1 MNNMHL
7 LKKTAFFLT
16 TLIIIAAGFFMPVL
30 VSKGLNYHFHNSV
43 EQIENKK
50 ISLAVSDSEEDI
62 RKAWTFFNL
71 TRLDPNVSTVEIS
84 EDSRACSFTY
94 DKIKTVSLKILAQ
107 MGVSD
112 YNDFKA
118 VPNLVISINDE
129 IVAKTSVFWR
139 CEWTDKDNV
148 LQIMWIDDDSGKMV
162 GLIMNVNEIDKKD
175 LKADKDSPDDS
186 NSDIP
191 EAVMVLVEYCKRN
204 YLADD
209 VRCRKEQDG
218 NYIIEIINKEED
230 GVSENS
236 VYSISVYL
244 YDEYLYFNV

>member
-1 MNNMHL
+1 
-7 LKKTAFFLT
+7 
-16 TLIIIAAGFFMPVL
+16 MPVL

-50 ISLAVSDSEEDI
+50 ISLALSDSEEDI
-62 RKAWTFFNL
+62 RNAWTFFNL
-71 TRLDPNVSTVEIS
+71 TRLDPNAFIVEIS
-84 EDSRACSFTY
+84 EESKACSFTY
-94 DKIKTVSLKILAQ
+94 DKIKTAALKILAQ
-107 MGVSD
+107 IGVSD

-118 VPNLVISINDE
+118 VPNLFISLNDE
-129 IVAKTSVFWR
+129 IVAKSSVFWH
-139 CEWTDKDNV
+139 CEWTDKNNMSQV
-148 LQIMWIDDDSGKMV
+148 MWIDDNSGKLV
-162 GLIMNVNEIDKKD
+162 GLIMNVNEIDKTV
-175 LKADKDSPDDS
+175 LKANKDSPDDL
-186 NSDIP
+186 NSGIP
-191 EAVMVLVEYCKRN
+191 KAAMVLVEYCKRN

-236 VYSISVYL
+236 VHSISVYL

>member
-1 MNNMHL
+1 
-7 LKKTAFFLT
+7 
-16 TLIIIAAGFFMPVL
+16 
-30 VSKGLNYHFHNSV
+30 
-43 EQIENKK
+43 
-50 ISLAVSDSEEDI
+50 
-62 RKAWTFFNL
+62 
-71 TRLDPNVSTVEIS
+71 LDPNVSIVEIS

-148 LQIMWIDDDSGKMV
+148 SQIMWIDDDSGKMV

-218 NYIIEIINKEED
+218 NYIIEIINKI
-230 GVSENS
+230 
-236 VYSISVYL
+236 ISKIFVVFSC
-244 YDEYLYFNV
+244 FNVFPSYNKLVSLILFYLLYSFSYESPLYIIIIISIIFILQLSNYCNTFLHFLQTFLNYFSCLLYISST